1 MRSVAVPVRDAD
13 GRVSCAMNVNAHA
26 METSMEVLVSEHLPR
41 LLAAAADLAA
51 DRALLAARPVA
62 TLPRR

>member
-1 MRSVAVPVRDAD
+1 MT
-13 GRVSCAMNVNAHA
+13 CAMNVNAHA
-26 METSMEVLVSEHLPR
+26 METSMEVLVAEHLPR
-41 LLAAAADLAA
+41 LLSAAAELAA